1 MSQSKRLCHTSMNSY
16 EITLPFPP
24 STNTYWRAI
33 GRGRVIISAKG
44 REFRE
49 EAVYTAMIERGAID
63 AEPMEGR
70 LKVFIEAFPP
80 DKRRRDLDNM
90 LKAVLDALEHAK
102 IYENDSQID
111 DLRIVR
117 MPSGKP
123 GKVVISVEEIDDE

>member
-1 MSQSKRLCHTSMNSY
+1 MNSF

-24 STNTYWRAI
+24 STNTYWRSI
-33 GRGRVIISAKG
+33 GRGRVIISKRG
-44 REFRE
+44 REYRE
-49 EAVYTAMIERGAID
+49 EVVYACIVERGDINPA
-63 AEPMEGR
+63 PMEGR
-70 LKVFIEAFPP
+70 LMVTIEAFAP

>member
-1 MSQSKRLCHTSMNSY
+1 
-16 EITLPFPP
+16 
-24 STNTYWRAI
+24 
-33 GRGRVIISAKG
+33 
-44 REFRE
+44 
-49 EAVYTAMIERGAID
+49 
-63 AEPMEGR
+63 
-70 LKVFIEAFPP
+70 
-80 DKRRRDLDNM
+80 M

>member
-1 MSQSKRLCHTSMNSY
+1 MNSF

-24 STNTYWRAI
+24 STNTYWRSI
-33 GRGRVIISAKG
+33 GRGRVIISKRG
-44 REFRE
+44 REYRE
-49 EAVYTAMIERGAID
+49 EVVYACIVERGAINP
-63 AEPMEGR
+63 APMEGR
-70 LKVFIEAFPP
+70 LVVSIEAFAP

-123 GKVVISVEEIDDE
+123 GKIVISVEEIDDE